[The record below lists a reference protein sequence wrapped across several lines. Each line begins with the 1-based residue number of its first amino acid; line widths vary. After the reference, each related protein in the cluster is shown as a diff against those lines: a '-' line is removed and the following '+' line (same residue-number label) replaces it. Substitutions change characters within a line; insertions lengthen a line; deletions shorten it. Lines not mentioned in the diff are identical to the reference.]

1 MPRKGGIKLNIN
13 ERPDA
18 NPLFASYDRGKKLY
32 TWANWNAMRARKSLA
47 AVPYPE
53 PGVVTHR
60 PRGGITAPPNVT
72 PDPNL
77 LKLPG
82 QPSITDYTEN
92 SQEHEIRLL
101 QDMFNDPNVQEQF
114 NLTTPSTSGVQ
125 QGTALDEDMAS
136 RAGKRPRTENA
147 GNTSGVNAGSVET
160 ATMDSVSGAGAAAAD
175 NIAQSSAG
183 ISGLT
188 AASSENYMYVARPL
202 TFRNNQTLVFN
213 KVHKM
218 LSYGLEF
225 KLLANGANE
234 VCMTTSLL
242 EVPWDR
248 TFFYLSK
255 SEFASL
261 PQGARAVS
269 AEIKIIQRN
278 TRVAFESNATGSTLA
293 TLNQNKFGIKALNL
307 PAKVSGSN
315 FQYTVV
321 ANKPMSPTS
330 VIPKTYGGYDT
341 KLYGL
346 TPLDNSFGIETA
358 DGAQPWHT
366 LGIPWHLNSYF
377 CMQSDNTTFA
387 ANIGNETKIA
397 PGWGNYSQHVIEYDM
412 NSFIGDMIHSQ
423 QYNFVCAP
431 LKKPTVAVYPCLN
444 EDQISLNTDCGKQF
458 GMTASI
464 NPNINQGA
472 VGTTTIQPLT
482 AWQFDNQDNDFNYAF
497 TLDALL
503 EKAPAFTNGLHVFK
517 NVRQPSI
524 HVGVKPI
531 PKLTSGIE
539 TAIEFTDAE
548 AWFEVSAT
556 LHVAYDMNTD
566 YPAFEGARTT
576 DDQVLKGLNVRPED
590 GLANR
595 VDKAINV
602 NRPLMYGVYQN

>member
-1 MPRKGGIKLNIN
+1 MPRNKPGIPLDVNV
-13 ERPDA
+13 RPDT
-18 NPLFASYDRGKKLY
+18 NPLFATYNKGRKLY
-32 TWANWNAMRARKSLA
+32 TWAAWNKKRALDRLA
-47 AVPYPE
+47 PVPFPE

-60 PRGGITAPPNVT
+60 PHGGITAPPNVT
-72 PDPNL
+72 PDPNIL
-77 LKLPG
+77 QVPG
-82 QPSITDYTEN
+82 QPLISDYAEN
-92 SQEHEIRLL
+92 TQEHEIRLL
-101 QDMFNDPNVQEQF
+101 QDMFNDPNVQQQF
-114 NLTTPSTSGVQ
+114 NITTPSTSGKRTT
-125 QGTALDEDMAS
+125 GTALDEMS
-136 RAGKRPRTENA
+136 NKRQRTENA
-147 GNTSGVNAGSVET
+147 GNTSGINSGSVET
-160 ATMDSVSGAGAAAAD
+160 STMDTGSAGGAAAAD
-175 NIAQSSAG
+175 NIAQSSSA

-188 AASSENYMYVARPL
+188 AQTSENYMYVARPL
-202 TFRNNQTLVFN
+202 TFRNKQHLVFN

-225 KLLANGANE
+225 KLLTNGTNTNE
-234 VCMTTSLL
+234 TCMTTSLL

-261 PQGARAVS
+261 PQGARAVK

-307 PAKVSGSN
+307 PAKISGSN
-315 FQYTVV
+315 FQYTI
-321 ANKPMSPTS
+321 APAAPMSPTG
-330 VIPKTYGGYDT
+330 VIAKNYGTYPT

-346 TPLDNSFGIETA
+346 TPLDANFANESE
-358 DGAQPWHT
+358 DGSQPWHT

-377 CMQSDNTTFA
+377 CMQSDNATFA
-387 ANIGNETKIA
+387 NALGNETKIA

-412 NSFIGDMIHSQ
+412 NAFIGDCIHMQ
-423 QYNFVCAP
+423 EYNFVCAP
-431 LKKPTVAVYPCLN
+431 LKKPTVAVYPTLN
-444 EDQISLNTDCGKQF
+444 EDNIDLNTDCGKQF

-464 NPNINQGA
+464 NPNVLQGA
-472 VGTTTIQPLT
+472 VATTSKQPLT
-482 AWQFDNQDNDFNYAF
+482 AWQFDNQDNDFAYAF

-503 EKAPAFTNGLHVFK
+503 EKAPVFTNGIHVFK
-517 NVRQPSI
+517 NVRQPSV

-539 TAIEFTDAE
+539 TATEFTDAE

-566 YPAFEGARTT
+566 YPAFEGVRTNN
-576 DDQVLKGLNVRPED
+576 DQVLKGLNVRPED